1 MSAKDFNL
9 VKQDFLRYADTVR
22 KANTPDELRALLL
35 ADTQA
40 PYHSYDMLDLIYL
53 PDYLGNDLM
62 ECLGE
67 NLDEHGAPNGN

>member
-1 MSAKDFNL
+1 MSTKDFNV
-9 VKQDFLRYADTVR
+9 VKQDFLRFADTLR

-40 PYHSYDMLDLIYL
+40 PYHSYNMLDLLDIA
-53 PDYLGNDLM
+53 DYLASDLM
-62 ECLGE
+62 ECMGE